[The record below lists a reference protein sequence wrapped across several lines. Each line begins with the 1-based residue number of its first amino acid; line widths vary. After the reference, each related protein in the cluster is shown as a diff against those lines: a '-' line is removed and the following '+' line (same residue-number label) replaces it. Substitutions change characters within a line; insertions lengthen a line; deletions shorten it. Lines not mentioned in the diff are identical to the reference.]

1 MRKSVAVST
10 IVLSTALALSGCM
23 SKQGDVGNKNIRPNS
38 YGMQG
43 QGMNGTR
50 FANDGANERNRI
62 RGTQQ
67 MNNNVTGRHGATNLE
82 LSQTIANKLAE
93 LPEVKSAYVA
103 LTNNN
108 AYVAIVER
116 RNAAGVHPNAAH
128 RPNAAIR
135 PNSTNPGT
143 TIHPNAAHR
152 LDGAVHPSARTRGG
166 VSGVNPYSVA
176 GTEFL
181 AAPGTRHDGAGYRS
195 RSLGSAVPR
204 TGMRDGS
211 RYTVNNSG
219 AYGGYSALGTGTGTT
234 GTTGTGGTRHG
245 TGTTGMT
252 GMTGTHHGMGTTG
265 TTGTHPGVGT
275 TGTGTPGAGTTG
287 AASVEVS
294 DALKNKVADVV
305 KGMVPGV
312 NNVFVSANADFY
324 GRMQSMAADFGRG
337 HPIQGMITEFNALV
351 ERIFPQA
358 AGTGTGLHT
367 KTAPHYYA
375 PTTPSRHPGYGTTH

>member
-43 QGMNGTR
+43 QGLNGTR

-62 RGTQQ
+62 HGTQQ
-67 MNNNVTGRHGATNLE
+67 MNNNVTGRHGASNLE

-93 LPEVKSAYVA
+93 LPEIKSAYVA

-116 RNAAGVHPNAAH
+116 RDAAGARPNAAH
-128 RPNAAIR
+128 RPNAAVR
-135 PNSTNPGT
+135 PNSTDPGT

-152 LDGAVHPSARTRGG
+152 TDGTVHPGARARGG

-181 AAPGTRHDGAGYRS
+181 ATPGTRHHGAGYRS
-195 RSLGSAVPR
+195 QSVGSAVPR

-234 GTTGTGGTRHG
+234 GTTGTAGAGGTRHG
-245 TGTTGMT
+245 TGTTGFT
-252 GMTGTHHGMGTTG
+252 PPGAGTTG
-265 TTGTHPGVGT
+265 TTGTHHGAGT
-275 TGTGTPGAGTTG
+275 AGTGTYGTGTAGAS
-287 AASVEVS
+287 SVEVS

-305 KGMVPGV
+305 KGMAPGV

-324 GRMQSMAADFGRG
+324 GRLQSMAADFGRG

-367 KTAPHYYA
+367 KTAPSYY
-375 PTTPSRHPGYGTTH
+375 PSTTPSRHPGFGTTR